1 MHAFEVLADPVRRRI
16 LDCLVNGEQ
25 AAGEV
30 GAAIQGEFG
39 LSQPAVSM
47 HLRVLRDN
55 GFATVRVDGTRRIYA
70 VNPAP
75 LQEVDRWLT
84 RYRHF
89 WTQHLDALG
98 AELERGKREG
108 RTEDDA
114 NSLSDTSNAA
124 MKGKEDA

>member
-55 GFATVRVDGTRRIYA
+55 GFATVRVDGTRRIYT
-70 VNPAP
+70 VNPVP
-75 LQEVDRWLT
+75 LQEVDRWLA
-84 RYRHF
+84 RYRYF

-98 AELERGKREG
+98 AELKRGKREG

-124 MKGKEDA
+124 MKGKEDV